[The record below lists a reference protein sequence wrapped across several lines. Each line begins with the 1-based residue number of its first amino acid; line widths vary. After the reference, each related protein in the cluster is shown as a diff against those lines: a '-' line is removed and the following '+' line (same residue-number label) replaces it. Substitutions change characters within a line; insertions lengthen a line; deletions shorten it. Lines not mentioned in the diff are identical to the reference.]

1 MKSILIVLG
10 LVISFSSYS
19 QLDIKEDKTVETELG
34 DVNIMGTSW
43 ISCKEFKEDSTAKY
57 MFMYKNT
64 KYSTINDYKAF
75 WIYNVAD
82 FNQLYQVITD
92 QLLKREDK
100 ELEITLMNEDKLTL
114 KFTRKGV
121 IQFMVWDG
129 VALSYTYPFKQKHI
143 DKLFGKV

>member
-1 MKSILIVLG
+1 MLG

>member
-1 MKSILIVLG
+1 MLG

-19 QLDIKEDKTVETELG
+19 QLDIKEDKTVETQMG
-34 DVNIMGTSW
+34 DVIIMGTSW
-43 ISCKEFKEDSTAKY
+43 ISCKEFREESSTRY

-75 WIYNVAD
+75 WMQSADD
-82 FNQLYQVITD
+82 FNQLYQVISE
-92 QLLKREDK
+92 QLVKKEDK
-100 ELEITLMNEDKLTL
+100 ELEIALKNGDELTL